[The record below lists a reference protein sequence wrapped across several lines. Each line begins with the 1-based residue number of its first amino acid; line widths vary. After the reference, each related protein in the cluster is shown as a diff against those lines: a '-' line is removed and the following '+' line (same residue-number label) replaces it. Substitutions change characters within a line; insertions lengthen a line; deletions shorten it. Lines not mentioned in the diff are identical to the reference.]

1 MISDPE
7 TEFGLGSAADR
18 LCVLGQVTAF
28 LPQHPHLHKER
39 SEGVSGVSGVSSP
52 RLEFFGQESNHI

>member
-7 TEFGLGSAADR
+7 TKFGLGSAADP

-28 LPQHPHLHKER
+28 LP
-39 SEGVSGVSGVSSP
+39 
-52 RLEFFGQESNHI
+52 